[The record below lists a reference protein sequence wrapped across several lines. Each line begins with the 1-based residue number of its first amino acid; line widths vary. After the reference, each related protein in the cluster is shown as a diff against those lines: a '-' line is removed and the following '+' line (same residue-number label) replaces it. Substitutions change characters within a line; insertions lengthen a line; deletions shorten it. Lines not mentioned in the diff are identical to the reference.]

1 MTYKSKIPL
10 LILLGLTF
18 WGLTFWGFWRTA
30 RKRPDFGG
38 FVEEEEWEM
47 YE

>member
-10 LILLGLTF
+10 LILL
-18 WGLTFWGFWRTA
+18 GLTFWGFWRTA